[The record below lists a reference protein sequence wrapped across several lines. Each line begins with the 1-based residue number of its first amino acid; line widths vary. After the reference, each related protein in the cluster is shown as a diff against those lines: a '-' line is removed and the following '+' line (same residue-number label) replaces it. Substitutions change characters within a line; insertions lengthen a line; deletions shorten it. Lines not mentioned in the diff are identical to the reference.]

1 MTLGGEW
8 GRTGQ
13 VSLSRWFFLKAGGT
27 RGGQR
32 GRIWGNFPLPSNILV
47 DLEARLVPSNDLLL
61 LTAHSDFQT
70 FHHLCFCVPRLYKS
84 NAQEHL
90 KSLKLI
96 NWIKGNKSE
105 NVFFCFCSIH
115 NSKVI
120 INILLG
126 RTVWVWFCD
135 KTEEMN

>member
-1 MTLGGEW
+1 MTVKHKIPNLLKPLGFQKKCW
-8 GRTGQ
+8 
-13 VSLSRWFFLKAGGT
+13 SFY
-27 RGGQR
+27 
-32 GRIWGNFPLPSNILV
+32 PSESFSFDHFTLIHPVV
-47 DLEARLVPSNDLLL
+47 DLETRLVPSNDLLL